1 MGNPLGRS
9 QGPLGRVVPSATT
22 DGDLCGIL
30 LHPFAVVEDTGK
42 PLDFKVR
49 WGDTVGGRLLQM
61 LQQMFPSGGGAD
73 DQSGNTD
80 RTNPAPTTF
89 PGAREGNYNPSTT
102 PGSQLTTPG
111 VCLRLGDVR
120 FDPDHDAVTLKGS
133 ATATVEI
140 PTPLPPA
147 FDTPTD
153 IPIYITST
161 TLSTSRLD
169 LQGYA
174 SAYKIF
180 RADFDLHL
188 RYDSE
193 EILRRALQ
201 LGINKNLSRAD
212 MEDLLS
218 HMSLDASAFLRL
230 GALPLASVKLSARSL
245 VPLQHPLIGATDDLV
260 PVQVAA
266 LGYHDLTIKWGQ
278 VIPKG
283 VFSQMPLPGIGYHL
297 SRFKPDHGFSGTA
310 ALLALPNVTDP
321 LSQPTVLGYIDLGYS
336 KRVNDS
342 LDVKVGVTYAY
353 TLASPPETYS
363 LSAADIL
370 AGYKS
375 WLPPSEENIPPD
387 MNMAGHNLMFMIKGQ
402 FSGL

>member
-1 MGNPLGRS
+1 MGNPPSGS
-9 QGPLGRVVPSATT
+9 PGPLGRVVPSATMG
-22 DGDLCGIL
+22 GDLCGVL
-30 LHPFAVVEDTGK
+30 LHPIAVVEDTGK

-49 WGDTVGGRLLQM
+49 WGDNVGSRVLQLLQE
-61 LQQMFPSGGGAD
+61 MFPSGGAAGN
-73 DQSGNTD
+73 QSDNTD
-80 RTNPAPTTF
+80 GTNPGPTTF
-89 PGAREGNYNPSTT
+89 PGAREASTKPST
-102 PGSQLTTPG
+102 PGALLTTPG

-147 FDTPTD
+147 YDTPTD

-169 LQGYA
+169 LTGYA
-174 SAYKIF
+174 SAYKVF

-188 RYDSE
+188 HYDPE
-193 EILRRALQ
+193 EVLRRAAQ
-201 LGINKNLSRAD
+201 LLINKNLNRAE

-218 HMSLDASAFLRL
+218 HISVDASAFLHL
-230 GALPLASVKLSARSL
+230 GALPIASVKLSARSL
-245 VPLQHPLIGATDDLV
+245 VPLRHPLIGATDDLV
-260 PVQVAA
+260 PVQVAELA
-266 LGYHDLTIKWGQ
+266 YHDLTMIGGQ
-278 VIPKG
+278 VIPGG
-283 VFSQMPLPGIGYHL
+283 VFSQLPYPGGGLHI

-310 ALLALPNVTDP
+310 AGLFLPNVTDP
-321 LSQPTVLGYIDLGYS
+321 LSQPTVAGYLDVGYS

-353 TLASPPETYS
+353 FWASPPETYS
-363 LSAADIL
+363 LSAAYIL
-370 AGYKS
+370 AGFKS
-375 WLPPSEENIPPD
+375 WLPASEENPAPD
-387 MNMAGHNLMFMIKGQ
+387 MNVGGSNLMFMIHGQ